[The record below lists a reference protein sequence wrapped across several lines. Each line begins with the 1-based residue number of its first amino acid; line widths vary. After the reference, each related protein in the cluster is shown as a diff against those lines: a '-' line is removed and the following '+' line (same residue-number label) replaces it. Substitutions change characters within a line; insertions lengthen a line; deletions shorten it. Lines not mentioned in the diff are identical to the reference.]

1 MTEKQGG
8 SDLRANTTQAIPAGD
23 GWYELTGHKWF
34 CTHPVFD
41 VFLTLAQAPGGI
53 TCFVATRPDPGFR
66 LQRLKDKLGGR
77 CLASSEV
84 EYARL
89 PARILGEEGRGTA
102 FMIEQIVWTR
112 LDTLLGTAGIVRRAV
127 AEATWHARHR
137 SALGAPLAQQPAMR
151 NVLADLA
158 LESEAMLAAAM
169 RIVRGAAGPAVPR
182 RAARHRLGGLGQRHR
197 PRRTARDA
205 PQPRRGAG
213 ADGRA
218 RGRDRRRPAL
228 RRAPERGQVFLG
240 HTGSWCGKE

>member
-1 MTEKQGG
+1 
-8 SDLRANTTQAIPAGD
+8 
-23 GWYELTGHKWF
+23 
-34 CTHPVFD
+34 
-41 VFLTLAQAPGGI
+41 
-53 TCFVATRPDPGFR
+53 
-66 LQRLKDKLGGR
+66 
-77 CLASSEV
+77 
-84 EYARL
+84 
-89 PARILGEEGRGTA
+89 
-102 FMIEQIVWTR
+102 MIEQIVWTR

-240 HTGSWCGKE
+240 HTGSWCGKERLDPLRVGRAGVRGGPRRGPAGRGPAAQRAARRRRRVLRRPPWTPTATAPSGPSRAASTPRRSSPRRSRSRRPRPRP